1 MDEFLAGLSVWT
13 STIDHTDET
22 RDRSESRMRDESEIL
37 DDFDKVG
44 RCSAS
49 GDAASECNDTSIILR

>member
-1 MDEFLAGLSVWT
+1 MDEFLAGISVWT
-13 STIDHTDET
+13 STIDNTDET

-44 RCSAS
+44 RCSE
-49 GDAASECNDTSIILR
+49 SERSRRKRM